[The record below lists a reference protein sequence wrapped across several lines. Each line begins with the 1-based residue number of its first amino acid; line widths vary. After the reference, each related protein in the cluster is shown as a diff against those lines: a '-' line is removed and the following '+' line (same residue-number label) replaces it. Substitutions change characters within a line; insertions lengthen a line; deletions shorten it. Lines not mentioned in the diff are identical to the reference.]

1 MKVYIQ
7 VTSGRGP
14 IECCRVVTL
23 IADKIIKEWKG
34 KLSIVDYEPHNT
46 ENGCYLSITLCG
58 DLSNE
63 EKTALESKWKGSV
76 LYIATKNPYRPNHK
90 RKNWFVGVN
99 TFTEVD
105 TIQIDDKDIRY
116 ETTRSGGAGGQNV
129 NKVETAVRAIHIPS
143 GLTVRCDDERNQL
156 QNKNRAKERLM
167 LKLSA
172 INDEK
177 KAEQDRRIWMNHN
190 LLDRGHPIQT
200 FKRSLKP
207 IN

>member
-7 VTSGRGP
+7 ITSGRGP

-23 IADKIIKEWKG
+23 IADKIIKDWKS
-34 KLSIVDYEPHNT
+34 KLTIVDYEPHNT
-46 ENGCYLSITLCG
+46 ESGCYLSITLCG
-58 DLSNE
+58 DLTNE

-105 TIQIDDKDIRY
+105 TIQIDDNDIRY
-116 ETTRSGGAGGQNV
+116 ETSRSGGAGGQNV

-143 GLTVRCDDERNQL
+143 GLSVRCDDERNQL

-177 KAEQDRRIWMNHN
+177 KAEQDRKIWMNHN
-190 LLDRGHPIQT
+190 LLDRGNPIQT
-200 FKRSLKP
+200 FKGGL
-207 IN
+207 

>member
-7 VTSGRGP
+7 ITSGRGP

-23 IADKIIKEWKG
+23 VADKIIKEWKG
-34 KLSIVDYEPHNT
+34 KLTIVDYEPHNT
-46 ENGCYLSITLCG
+46 ESGCYLSITLCG

-63 EKTALESKWKGSV
+63 EKTKLESKWKGSI

-105 TIQIDDKDIRY
+105 TIKIDDNDIRY
-116 ETTRSGGAGGQNV
+116 ETSRSGGAGGQNV

-143 GLTVRCDDERNQL
+143 GLSVRCDDERNQL

-177 KAEQDRRIWMNHN
+177 KSEQDRRIWMNHN
-190 LLDRGHPIQT
+190 LLDRGNPIQI
-200 FKRSLKP
+200 FKANL
-207 IN
+207 

>member
-1 MKVYIQ
+1 MKVYVQI
-7 VTSGRGP
+7 TSGRGP

-23 IADKIIKEWKG
+23 VADKIIKEWKG
-34 KLSIVDYEPHNT
+34 MLTIVDYEPHNT
-46 ENGCYLSITLCG
+46 EKGCYLSITLCG

-116 ETTRSGGAGGQNV
+116 ETSRSGGAGGQNV

-143 GLTVRCDDERNQL
+143 GLSVRCDDERNQL

-177 KAEQDRRIWMNHN
+177 KSEQDRRIWMNHN
-190 LLDRGHPIQT
+190 LLDRGNPIQT
-200 FKRSLKP
+200 FKGIL
-207 IN
+207 

>member
-23 IADKIIKEWKG
+23 VADKIIKDWKG
-34 KLSIVDYEPHNT
+34 RLTIVDYEPHNI
-46 ENGCYLSITLCG
+46 ESGCYLSITLCG

-63 EKTALESKWKGSV
+63 EKTELESKWKGSI

-116 ETTRSGGAGGQNV
+116 ETSRSGGAGGQNV
-129 NKVETAVRAIHIPS
+129 NKVETAVRAVHIPS
-143 GLTVRCDDERNQL
+143 GLFVRCDDERNQL

-177 KAEQDRRIWMNHN
+177 KSEQDRKIWMNHN
-190 LLDRGHPIQT
+190 LLDRGNPIQT
-200 FKRSLKP
+200 FKGSL
-207 IN
+207 

>member
-1 MKVYIQ
+1 ML
-7 VTSGRGP
+7 T
-14 IECCRVVTL
+14 
-23 IADKIIKEWKG
+23 
-34 KLSIVDYEPHNT
+34 IVDYEPHNT
-46 ENGCYLSITLCG
+46 ESGCYLSMTLCG

-63 EKTALESKWKGSV
+63 EKIALESKWKGSI

-116 ETTRSGGAGGQNV
+116 ETSRSGGAGGQNV
-129 NKVETAVRAIHIPS
+129 NKVETAVRAVHIPS
-143 GLTVRCDDERNQL
+143 GLSVRCDDERNQL

-190 LLDRGHPIQT
+190 LLDRGNPIQT
-200 FKRSLKP
+200 FKGGL
-207 IN
+207 

>member
-7 VTSGRGP
+7 ITSGRGP
-14 IECCRVVTL
+14 VECCRVVTL
-23 IADKIIKEWKG
+23 IADKIIEDWKG

-46 ENGCYLSITLCG
+46 ENGCYLSMTLCG

-63 EKTALESKWKGSV
+63 EKTALESKWKGSI

-116 ETTRSGGAGGQNV
+116 ETSRSGGTGGQNV

-143 GLTVRCDDERNQL
+143 GLSVRCDDERNQL

-177 KAEQDRRIWMNHN
+177 KAEQDRKIWMNHN
-190 LLDRGHPIQT
+190 LLDRGNPIQT
-200 FKRSLKP
+200 FKGIL
-207 IN
+207 

>member
-7 VTSGRGP
+7 ITSGRGP

-23 IADKIIKEWKG
+23 VADKIIKEWKG
-34 KLSIVDYEPHNT
+34 KLTIVDYEPHNT
-46 ENGCYLSITLCG
+46 ESGCYLSITLCG

-105 TIQIDDKDIRY
+105 TIQIDDKDIIY
-116 ETTRSGGAGGQNV
+116 ETSRSGGAGGQNV
-129 NKVETAVRAIHIPS
+129 NKVETAVRAVHIPS
-143 GLTVRCDDERNQL
+143 GLSVRCDDERSQL

-177 KAEQDRRIWMNHN
+177 KAEQDRKIWMNHN
-190 LLDRGHPIQT
+190 LLDRGNPIQT
-200 FKRSLKP
+200 FKGCL
-207 IN
+207 

>member
-23 IADKIIKEWKG
+23 VADKIIKEWKG
-34 KLSIVDYEPHNT
+34 KLTIVDYEPHNT
-46 ENGCYLSITLCG
+46 ESGCYLSITLCG

-63 EKTALESKWKGSV
+63 EKTELESKWKGSV

-105 TIQIDDKDIRY
+105 TIQIDDKDIKY
-116 ETTRSGGAGGQNV
+116 ETSRSGGAGGQNV
-129 NKVETAVRAIHIPS
+129 NKVETAVRAVHIPS
-143 GLTVRCDDERNQL
+143 GLSVRCDDERNQL

-177 KAEQDRRIWMNHN
+177 KAEQERKIWMNHN
-190 LLDRGHPIQT
+190 LLDRGNPIQT
-200 FKRSLKP
+200 FKGGL
-207 IN
+207 

>member
-23 IADKIIKEWKG
+23 VADKIIKEWKG
-34 KLSIVDYEPHNT
+34 KLTIVDYEPHNT
-46 ENGCYLSITLCG
+46 EKGCYLSITLCG
-58 DLSNE
+58 DLTNE
-63 EKTALESKWKGSV
+63 EKTALESKWKGSI

-116 ETTRSGGAGGQNV
+116 ETSRSGGAGGQNV

-143 GLTVRCDDERNQL
+143 GLTVRCDDGRNQL

-190 LLDRGHPIQT
+190 LLDRGNPIQT
-200 FKRSLKP
+200 FKGSL
-207 IN
+207 

>member
-1 MKVYIQ
+1 MFSNTI
-7 VTSGRGP
+7 GP

-23 IADKIIKEWKG
+23 VADKIIKDWKG
-34 KLSIVDYEPHNT
+34 RLTIVDYEPHNI
-46 ENGCYLSITLCG
+46 ESGCYLSITLCG

-63 EKTALESKWKGSV
+63 EKTELESKWKGSI

-90 RKNWFVGVN
+90 RKNWYVGVN

-105 TIQIDDKDIRY
+105 TIQIDDKDIIY
-116 ETTRSGGAGGQNV
+116 ETSRSGGAGGQNV
-129 NKVETAVRAIHIPS
+129 NKVETAVRAVHIPS
-143 GLTVRCDDERNQL
+143 GLSVRCDDERSQL

-177 KAEQDRRIWMNHN
+177 KAEQDRKIWMNHN
-190 LLDRGHPIQT
+190 LLDRGNPIQT
-200 FKRSLKP
+200 FKGSL
-207 IN
+207 

>member
-7 VTSGRGP
+7 ITSGRGP
-14 IECCRVVTL
+14 LECCRVVTL

-34 KLSIVDYEPHNT
+34 KLTIVDYEPHNT
-46 ENGCYLSITLCG
+46 ESGCYLSMTLCG
-58 DLSNE
+58 DLTNE
-63 EKTALESKWKGSV
+63 EKTELESKWKGSI

-105 TIQIDDKDIRY
+105 TIKIDDNDIRY
-116 ETTRSGGAGGQNV
+116 ETSRSGGAGGQNV

-143 GLTVRCDDERNQL
+143 GLSVRCDDERNQL

-177 KAEQDRRIWMNHN
+177 KSEQDRRIWMNHN
-190 LLDRGHPIQT
+190 LLDRGNPIQI
-200 FKRSLKP
+200 FKGNL
-207 IN
+207 

>member
-1 MKVYIQ
+1 MKIYIQ
-7 VTSGRGP
+7 ITSGRGP

-23 IADKIIKEWKG
+23 IADKIIKDWKG
-34 KLSIVDYEPHNT
+34 KLTIVDYEPHNT
-46 ENGCYLSITLCG
+46 ERGCYLSITLCG

-63 EKTALESKWKGSV
+63 EKSELESKWKGSV

-116 ETTRSGGAGGQNV
+116 ETSRSGGAGGQNV
-129 NKVETAVRAIHIPS
+129 NKVETAVRAVHIPS
-143 GLTVRCDDERNQL
+143 GLSVRCDDERNQL

-177 KAEQDRRIWMNHN
+177 KAEHESKIWMNHN
-190 LLDRGHPIQT
+190 LLDRGNPIQT
-200 FKRSLKP
+200 FKGIL
-207 IN
+207 

>member
-7 VTSGRGP
+7 ITSGRGP

-23 IADKIIKEWKG
+23 IAEKIIKDWKG
-34 KLSIVDYEPHNT
+34 KLLIVDYEPHNT
-46 ENGCYLSITLCG
+46 VSGCYLSITLCG
-58 DLSNE
+58 ELSNE
-63 EKTALESKWKGSV
+63 EKTELESKWKGSV

-116 ETTRSGGAGGQNV
+116 ETSRSGGAGGQNV
-129 NKVETAVRAIHIPS
+129 NKVETAVRAVHIPS
-143 GLTVRCDDERNQL
+143 GLSVRCDDERSQL
-156 QNKNRAKERLM
+156 QNKNRAKERLV

-177 KAEQDRRIWMNHN
+177 KSEQDRKIWMNHN
-190 LLDRGHPIQT
+190 LLDRGNPI
-200 FKRSLKP
+200 
-207 IN
+207 

>member
-7 VTSGRGP
+7 ITSGRGP
-14 IECCRVVTL
+14 VECCRVVTL
-23 IADKIIKEWKG
+23 VADKIIKEWKG
-34 KLSIVDYEPHNT
+34 KLTIVDYEPHNT
-46 ENGCYLSITLCG
+46 ERGCYLSITLCG

-63 EKTALESKWKGSV
+63 EKIALESKWKGSI

-116 ETTRSGGAGGQNV
+116 ETSRSGGAGGQNV
-129 NKVETAVRAIHIPS
+129 NKVETAVRAVHIPS
-143 GLTVRCDDERNQL
+143 GLSVRCDDERNQL
-156 QNKNRAKERLM
+156 QNKNRAKERWM

-177 KAEQDRRIWMNHN
+177 KAEQDRKIWMNHN
-190 LLDRGHPIQT
+190 LLDRGNPIQT
-200 FKRSLKP
+200 FKGIL
-207 IN
+207 

>member
-7 VTSGRGP
+7 ITSGRGP

-23 IADKIIKEWKG
+23 VADKIIKEWKG
-34 KLSIVDYEPHNT
+34 KLTIIDYEPHNT
-46 ENGCYLSITLCG
+46 EKGCYLSITLRG

-63 EKTALESKWKGSV
+63 EKTALENKWKGSI
-76 LYIATKNPYRPNHK
+76 LYISTKNPYRPNHK

-116 ETTRSGGAGGQNV
+116 ETSRSGGAGGQNV

-143 GLTVRCDDERNQL
+143 GLSVRCDDERNQL

-190 LLDRGHPIQT
+190 LLDRGNPIQT
-200 FKRSLKP
+200 FKGSLL
-207 IN
+207 

>member
-7 VTSGRGP
+7 ITSGRGP

-23 IADKIIKEWKG
+23 VADKIIKEWKG
-34 KLSIVDYEPHNT
+34 KLTIVDYEPHNT
-46 ENGCYLSITLCG
+46 EKGCYLSITLCG
-58 DLSNE
+58 DLTNE
-63 EKTALESKWKGSV
+63 EKFALESKWKGSI
-76 LYIATKNPYRPNHK
+76 LYITTKNPYRPNHK

-116 ETTRSGGAGGQNV
+116 ETSRSGGAGGQNV

-143 GLTVRCDDERNQL
+143 GLSVRCDDERNQL

-177 KAEQDRRIWMNHN
+177 KVEQDRKIWMNHN
-190 LLDRGHPIQT
+190 LLDRGNPIQT
-200 FKRSLKP
+200 FKGCL
-207 IN
+207 

>member
-1 MKVYIQ
+1 MFSNTI
-7 VTSGRGP
+7 GP

-23 IADKIIKEWKG
+23 IADKIIKDWKG
-34 KLSIVDYEPHNT
+34 KLMIVDYEPHNT
-46 ENGCYLSITLCG
+46 EKGCYLSITLCG

-116 ETTRSGGAGGQNV
+116 ETSRSGGAGGQNV
-129 NKVETAVRAIHIPS
+129 NKVETAVRAVHIPS
-143 GLTVRCDDERNQL
+143 GLSVRCDDERNQL

-177 KAEQDRRIWMNHN
+177 KAEQDRKIWMNHN
-190 LLDRGHPIQT
+190 LLDRGNPIQT
-200 FKRSLKP
+200 FKGSL
-207 IN
+207 

>member
-7 VTSGRGP
+7 ITSGRGP

-23 IADKIIKEWKG
+23 IADKIIKDWKG
-34 KLSIVDYEPHNT
+34 KLTIVDYEPHNT
-46 ENGCYLSITLCG
+46 ESGCYLSITLCG
-58 DLSNE
+58 DLTNE

-76 LYIATKNPYRPNHK
+76 LYIATKNPYRTNHK

-105 TIQIDDKDIRY
+105 TIQIDDNDIRY
-116 ETTRSGGAGGQNV
+116 ETSRSGGAGGQNV

-143 GLTVRCDDERNQL
+143 GLSVRCDDERNQL

-177 KAEQDRRIWMNHN
+177 KAEQDRKIWMNHN
-190 LLDRGHPIQT
+190 LLDRGNPIQT
-200 FKRSLKP
+200 FQGGL
-207 IN
+207 

>member
-23 IADKIIKEWKG
+23 VADKIIKDWKG
-34 KLSIVDYEPHNT
+34 KLTIVDYEPHNT
-46 ENGCYLSITLCG
+46 ESGCYLSMTLCG

-63 EKTALESKWKGSV
+63 EKTALESKWKGSI

-99 TFTEVD
+99 TFTEID

-116 ETTRSGGAGGQNV
+116 ETSRSGGAGGQNV
-129 NKVETAVRAIHIPS
+129 NKVETAVRAVHIPS
-143 GLTVRCDDERNQL
+143 GLSVRCDDERNQL

-177 KAEQDRRIWMNHN
+177 KAEQERKIWMNHN
-190 LLDRGHPIQT
+190 LLDRGNPIQT
-200 FKRSLKP
+200 FKGIL
-207 IN
+207 

>member
-1 MKVYIQ
+1 MKIYVQI
-7 VTSGRGP
+7 TSGRGP

-23 IADKIIKEWKG
+23 VADKIIKDWKG
-34 KLSIVDYEPHNT
+34 KLTIIDYEPHNT
-46 ENGCYLSITLCG
+46 ESGCYLSMTLCG
-58 DLSNE
+58 DLTNE
-63 EKTALESKWKGSV
+63 EKTELESKWKGSV

-116 ETTRSGGAGGQNV
+116 ETSRSGGAGGQNV

-143 GLTVRCDDERNQL
+143 GLSVRCDDERNQL

-177 KAEQDRRIWMNHN
+177 KAEQDRKIWMNHN
-190 LLDRGHPIQT
+190 LLDRGNPIQT
-200 FKRSLKP
+200 FKGIL
-207 IN
+207 

>member
-1 MKVYIQ
+1 MKIYIQ
-7 VTSGRGP
+7 ITSGRGP

-23 IADKIIKEWKG
+23 IADKIIKDWKS
-34 KLSIVDYEPHNT
+34 KLTIVDYEPHNT
-46 ENGCYLSITLCG
+46 ESGCYLSITLCG
-58 DLSNE
+58 DLTNE

-105 TIQIDDKDIRY
+105 TIQIDDNDIRY
-116 ETTRSGGAGGQNV
+116 ETSRSGGAGGQNV

-143 GLTVRCDDERNQL
+143 GLSVRCDDERNQL

-177 KAEQDRRIWMNHN
+177 KAEQDRKIWMNHN
-190 LLDRGHPIQT
+190 LLDRGNPIQT
-200 FKRSLKP
+200 FKGGL
-207 IN
+207 

>member
-7 VTSGRGP
+7 ITSGRGP

-23 IADKIIKEWKG
+23 VADKIIKEWKG
-34 KLSIVDYEPHNT
+34 KLTIVDYEPHNT
-46 ENGCYLSITLCG
+46 ESGCYLSMTLCG

-63 EKTALESKWKGSV
+63 EKTALESKWKGSI

-116 ETTRSGGAGGQNV
+116 ETSRSGGAGGQNV
-129 NKVETAVRAIHIPS
+129 NKVETAVRAVHIPS
-143 GLTVRCDDERNQL
+143 GLSVRCDDERSQL
-156 QNKNRAKERLM
+156 QNKNRAKERLI

-190 LLDRGHPIQT
+190 LLDRGNPIQT
-200 FKRSLKP
+200 FKGIL
-207 IN
+207 

>member
-7 VTSGRGP
+7 ITSGRGP

-23 IADKIIKEWKG
+23 VADKIIKEWKG

-63 EKTALESKWKGSV
+63 EKTELESKWKGSI

-105 TIQIDDKDIRY
+105 TIKIDDKDIRY
-116 ETTRSGGAGGQNV
+116 ETSRSGGAGGQNV
-129 NKVETAVRAIHIPS
+129 NKVETAVRAVHIPS
-143 GLTVRCDDERNQL
+143 GLSVRCDDERNQL

-177 KAEQDRRIWMNHN
+177 KVEQDRKIWMNHN
-190 LLDRGHPIQT
+190 LLDRGNPIQT
-200 FKRSLKP
+200 FKGIL
-207 IN
+207 

>member
-7 VTSGRGP
+7 ITSGRGP

-34 KLSIVDYEPHNT
+34 KLTIVDYEPHNT
-46 ENGCYLSITLCG
+46 ESGCYLSMTLCG
-58 DLSNE
+58 DLTNE
-63 EKTALESKWKGSV
+63 EKTELESKWKGSV

-105 TIQIDDKDIRY
+105 TIKIDDNDIRY
-116 ETTRSGGAGGQNV
+116 ETSRSGGAGGQNV
-129 NKVETAVRAIHIPS
+129 NKVETAVRAVHIPS
-143 GLTVRCDDERNQL
+143 GLSVRCDDERSQL

-177 KAEQDRRIWMNHN
+177 KAEQDRKIWMNHN
-190 LLDRGHPIQT
+190 LLDRGNPIQT
-200 FKRSLKP
+200 FKGCL
-207 IN
+207 

>member
-1 MKVYIQ
+1 MKVYVQI
-7 VTSGRGP
+7 TSGRGP
-14 IECCRVVTL
+14 TECCRVVTL
-23 IADKIIKEWKG
+23 VADKIIKEWKG
-34 KLSIVDYEPHNT
+34 RLSIVDYEPHNT
-46 ENGCYLSITLCG
+46 ESGCYLSITLCG

-63 EKTALESKWKGSV
+63 EKAALESKWKGSI

-116 ETTRSGGAGGQNV
+116 ETSRSGGAGGQNV
-129 NKVETAVRAIHIPS
+129 NKVETAVRAVHIPS
-143 GLTVRCDDERNQL
+143 GLSVRCDDERSQL

-177 KAEQDRRIWMNHN
+177 KAEQDRKIWMNHN
-190 LLDRGHPIQT
+190 LLDRGNPIQT
-200 FKRSLKP
+200 FKGSL
-207 IN
+207 

>member
-1 MKVYIQ
+1 MKIYVQI
-7 VTSGRGP
+7 TSGRGP

-23 IADKIIKEWKG
+23 VADKIIKDWKG
-34 KLSIVDYEPHNT
+34 KLTIIDYEPHNT
-46 ENGCYLSITLCG
+46 EKDCYLSITLCG
-58 DLSNE
+58 DLTNE
-63 EKTALESKWKGSV
+63 EKTELESKWKGSV

-105 TIQIDDKDIRY
+105 TIKIDDNDIRY
-116 ETTRSGGAGGQNV
+116 ETSRSGGAGGQNV
-129 NKVETAVRAIHIPS
+129 NKVETAVRAVHIPS
-143 GLTVRCDDERNQL
+143 GLSVRCDDERSQL

-177 KAEQDRRIWMNHN
+177 KAEQDRKIWMNHN
-190 LLDRGHPIQT
+190 LLDRGNPIQT
-200 FKRSLKP
+200 FKGCL
-207 IN
+207 

>member
-1 MKVYIQ
+1 MKVYVQI
-7 VTSGRGP
+7 TSGRGP

-34 KLSIVDYEPHNT
+34 KLTIVDYEPHNT
-46 ENGCYLSITLCG
+46 ESGCYLSMTLCG
-58 DLSNE
+58 DLTNE
-63 EKTALESKWKGSV
+63 EKTELESKWKGSV

-105 TIQIDDKDIRY
+105 TIKIDDNDIRY
-116 ETTRSGGAGGQNV
+116 ETSRSGGAGGQNV

-143 GLTVRCDDERNQL
+143 GLSVRCDDERNQL

-177 KAEQDRRIWMNHN
+177 KAEQDRKIWMNHN
-190 LLDRGHPIQT
+190 LLDRGNPIQT
-200 FKRSLKP
+200 FKGNL
-207 IN
+207 

>member
-1 MKVYIQ
+1 MKVYVQI
-7 VTSGRGP
+7 TSGRGP

-23 IADKIIKEWKG
+23 IADKIIKDWKG
-34 KLSIVDYEPHNT
+34 KLTIVDYEPHNT

-63 EKTALESKWKGSV
+63 EKTALESKWKGSI

-105 TIQIDDKDIRY
+105 TIHIDDKDIRY
-116 ETTRSGGAGGQNV
+116 ETSRSDGAGGQNV
-129 NKVETAVRAIHIPS
+129 NKVETAVRAVHIPS
-143 GLTVRCDDERNQL
+143 GLSVRCDDERNQL

-190 LLDRGHPIQT
+190 LLDRGNPIQT
-200 FKRSLKP
+200 FKGNL
-207 IN
+207 

>member
-1 MKVYIQ
+1 MKVYVQI
-7 VTSGRGP
+7 TSGRGP

-23 IADKIIKEWKG
+23 VADKIIKDWKG

-46 ENGCYLSITLCG
+46 ESGCYLSITLCG

-63 EKTALESKWKGSV
+63 EKTALESKWKGSI

-116 ETTRSGGAGGQNV
+116 ETSRSGGAGGQNV
-129 NKVETAVRAIHIPS
+129 NKVETAVRAVHIPS
-143 GLTVRCDDERNQL
+143 GLSVRCDDERNQL

-177 KAEQDRRIWMNHN
+177 KAEQDRKIWMNHN
-190 LLDRGHPIQT
+190 LLDRGNPIQT
-200 FKRSLKP
+200 FKGSL
-207 IN
+207 

>member
-7 VTSGRGP
+7 ITSGRGP

-23 IADKIIKEWKG
+23 VADKIIKEWKG
-34 KLSIVDYEPHNT
+34 MLTIVDYEPHNT

-63 EKTALESKWKGSV
+63 EKTELESKWKGSI
-76 LYIATKNPYRPNHK
+76 LYIAIKNPYRPNHK

-105 TIQIDDKDIRY
+105 TIKIDDKDIRY
-116 ETTRSGGAGGQNV
+116 ETSRSGGAGGQNV
-129 NKVETAVRAIHIPS
+129 NKVETAVRAVHIPS
-143 GLTVRCDDERNQL
+143 GLSVRCDDERNQL
-156 QNKNRAKERLM
+156 QNKNRAKERLV

-177 KAEQDRRIWMNHN
+177 KAEHDRKIWMNHN
-190 LLDRGHPIQT
+190 LLDRGNPIQT
-200 FKRSLKP
+200 FKGSL
-207 IN
+207 

>member
-7 VTSGRGP
+7 ITSGRGP

-23 IADKIIKEWKG
+23 ITDKIIKDWKG
-34 KLSIVDYEPHNT
+34 KLTIIDYEPHNT
-46 ENGCYLSITLCG
+46 ESGCYLSITLCG

-63 EKTALESKWKGSV
+63 EKTALESKWKGSI

-116 ETTRSGGAGGQNV
+116 ETSRSGGAGGQNV

-143 GLTVRCDDERNQL
+143 GLSVRCDDERSQL

-190 LLDRGHPIQT
+190 MLDRGNPIQT
-200 FKRSLKP
+200 FKGCL
-207 IN
+207 

>member
-1 MKVYIQ
+1 MKVYVQI
-7 VTSGRGP
+7 TSGRGP

-23 IADKIIKEWKG
+23 VADRIIKEWKG

-46 ENGCYLSITLCG
+46 ESGCYLSITLCG
-58 DLSNE
+58 NLSND
-63 EKTALESKWKGSV
+63 EKTALESKWKGSI

-116 ETTRSGGAGGQNV
+116 ETSRSGGAGGQNV

-143 GLTVRCDDERNQL
+143 GLSVRCDDERNQL

-167 LKLSA
+167 LKLST

-190 LLDRGHPIQT
+190 LLDRGNPIQT
-200 FKRSLKP
+200 FKGNL
-207 IN
+207 

>member
-1 MKVYIQ
+1 MKIYIQ
-7 VTSGRGP
+7 ITSGRGP

-23 IADKIIKEWKG
+23 IADKIIKDWKG
-34 KLSIVDYEPHNT
+34 KLTIVDYEPHNT
-46 ENGCYLSITLCG
+46 ESGCYLSITLCG

-63 EKTALESKWKGSV
+63 EKTALESKWKGSI

-116 ETTRSGGAGGQNV
+116 ETSRSGGAGGQNV

-143 GLTVRCDDERNQL
+143 GLSVRCDDERNQL

-177 KAEQDRRIWMNHN
+177 KAEQDRKIWMNHN
-190 LLDRGHPIQT
+190 LLDRGNPIQT
-200 FKRSLKP
+200 FKGNL
-207 IN
+207 

>member
-1 MKVYIQ
+1 MKVYVQI
-7 VTSGRGP
+7 TSGRGP

-23 IADKIIKEWKG
+23 IADKIIKDWKG

-46 ENGCYLSITLCG
+46 EKGCYLSITLCG
-58 DLSNE
+58 DLSND
-63 EKTALESKWKGSV
+63 EKTELESKWKGSV

-116 ETTRSGGAGGQNV
+116 ETSRSGGAGGQNV
-129 NKVETAVRAIHIPS
+129 NKVETAVRAVHIPS
-143 GLTVRCDDERNQL
+143 GLSVRCDDERNQL

-190 LLDRGHPIQT
+190 LLDRGNPIQT
-200 FKRSLKP
+200 FKGSL
-207 IN
+207 

>member
-7 VTSGRGP
+7 ITSGRGP

-23 IADKIIKEWKG
+23 VADKIIKDWKG
-34 KLSIVDYEPHNT
+34 KLTTVDYEPHNT
-46 ENGCYLSITLCG
+46 ESGCYLSMTLCG
-58 DLSNE
+58 DLTNE
-63 EKTALESKWKGSV
+63 EKTELESKWKGSV

-116 ETTRSGGAGGQNV
+116 ETSRSGGAGGQNV
-129 NKVETAVRAIHIPS
+129 NKVETAVRAVHIPS
-143 GLTVRCDDERNQL
+143 GLSVRCDDERNQL

-177 KAEQDRRIWMNHN
+177 KSEQDRRIWMNHN
-190 LLDRGHPIQT
+190 LLDRGNPIQI
-200 FKRSLKP
+200 FKGNL
-207 IN
+207 

>member
-7 VTSGRGP
+7 ITSGRGP

-23 IADKIIKEWKG
+23 VADKIIKEWKG
-34 KLSIVDYEPHNT
+34 KLTIVDYEPHNT
-46 ENGCYLSITLCG
+46 ESGCYLSMTLCG
-58 DLSNE
+58 DLTNE
-63 EKTALESKWKGSV
+63 EKTELESKWKGSI

-116 ETTRSGGAGGQNV
+116 ETSRSGGAGGQNV

-143 GLTVRCDDERNQL
+143 GLSVRCDDERNQL

-177 KAEQDRRIWMNHN
+177 KAEQDRKIWMNHN
-190 LLDRGHPIQT
+190 LLDRGNPIQT
-200 FKRSLKP
+200 FKGIL
-207 IN
+207 

>member
-1 MKVYIQ
+1 MKIYVQI
-7 VTSGRGP
+7 TSGRGP

-23 IADKIIKEWKG
+23 VADKIIKDWKG
-34 KLSIVDYEPHNT
+34 KLTIIDYEPHNT
-46 ENGCYLSITLCG
+46 EKDCYLSITLCG
-58 DLSNE
+58 DLTNE
-63 EKTALESKWKGSV
+63 EKTELESKWKGSV

-105 TIQIDDKDIRY
+105 TIKIDDNDIRY
-116 ETTRSGGAGGQNV
+116 ETSRSGGAGGQNV
-129 NKVETAVRAIHIPS
+129 NKVETAVRAVHIPS
-143 GLTVRCDDERNQL
+143 GLSVRCDDERNQL

-177 KAEQDRRIWMNHN
+177 KAEQDRKIWMNHN
-190 LLDRGHPIQT
+190 LLDRGNPSQT
-200 FKRSLKP
+200 FKGSL
-207 IN
+207 